1 MTSHLSEPRYRVF
14 VKGFRFLSFVKNMG
28 KNVDKTASKN
38 FSIKYNQKN
47 FNNMI
52 QSATDALKFTS
63 NKSNSETS
71 RSN

>member
-1 MTSHLSEPRYRVF
+1 
-14 VKGFRFLSFVKNMG
+14 MG

-63 NKSNSETS
+63 KKSNSENS
-71 RSN
+71 RSNWWFDW